1 MISASHTASRP
12 KRRNVKRSSLR
23 SSIRRTWNSL
33 EQRGASPISLLL
45 IALSG
50 LGGYLGIG
58 IHGLCVI
65 LLLVC
70 LTYEFQ
76 KRVDQGL
83 PLMQVAALLAAL
95 QWCLGPYL
103 AFVTG
108 ITTDRYYMYV
118 GDATYFSFALP
129 GTAAFAFGL
138 LAVGSSVKQRGLLKS
153 VRRGNF
159 VTTGLIL
166 TGIALMGRFAAPY
179 MPGGLAFALHLL
191 SQLSYVGVLYFLFSR
206 SSYRWLLITVAL
218 LPLFR
223 QTAESAMFHD
233 LLLWMG
239 LLFCFWY
246 GMKKHSGTGKV
257 VLLGGVAVV
266 LFTIQAVK
274 QDYRAKVWSG
284 QEASFTG
291 EVVGYWSSAG
301 EMEGKDVLPN
311 VIARLNQGWIISAIM
326 RNVPV
331 REPYAEGETLVSA
344 VAGAFVPRFLWQDK
358 VKAGGQVNFRRF
370 TGLNLADTTSMAIS
384 PLGEA
389 YANFGVEGGI
399 VLMLG
404 FGLGFASIYAL
415 CLRWSLNRP
424 DFLFWIPLIF
434 YQAIKAE
441 TEFSTVLNQVSKGAV
456 IAFGAY
462 WLIREQIMPSFF
474 PEIRPIRRRKRRS
487 RGEERDPQS
496 APEESPAKREIP
508 G

>member
-1 MISASHTASRP
+1 MTPASNLASRSGSLTL
-12 KRRNVKRSSLR
+12 KRFSLR
-23 SSIRRTWNSL
+23 SSTRRTWNSL
-33 EQRGASPISLLL
+33 EQRGASPISLVL
-45 IALSG
+45 IALCG
-50 LGGYLGIG
+50 MGGYLGIG

-65 LLLVC
+65 LLLAC
-70 LTYEFQ
+70 LIYEFQ
-76 KRVDQGL
+76 KRLDQGM

-108 ITTDRYYMYV
+108 ITTDRYFMYV
-118 GDATYFSFALP
+118 EDVTYFSFAIP

-138 LAVGSSVKQRGLLKS
+138 LSVGSSVKQRGLLKS
-153 VRRGNF
+153 VRRENF

-166 TGIALMGRFAAPY
+166 TGIAFAGRFGAPY
-179 MPGGLAFALHLL
+179 VPGGLAFALHLL

-206 SSYRWLLITVAL
+206 SPYRWPLITVAL
-218 LPLFR
+218 FPLFR

-233 LLLWMG
+233 LLLWLG

-246 GMKKHSGTGKV
+246 GMKKHSTGGKMA
-257 VLLGGVAVV
+257 LLVGAGIV

-274 QDYRAKVWSG
+274 ENYRAKVWHG
-284 QEASFTG
+284 KEASFAG
-291 EVVGYWSSAG
+291 EVVEFWSSAG
-301 EMEGKDVLPN
+301 EMKSDEVLPN
-311 VIARLNQGWIISAIM
+311 VIARLNQGWIISAVM

-331 REPYAEGETLVSA
+331 QEPYAEGETLVIA
-344 VAGAFVPRFLWQDK
+344 FAGAFVPRFLWQDK

-370 TGLNLADTTSMAIS
+370 TGLNLADSTSMAIS

-399 VLMLG
+399 GLMLL
-404 FGLGFASIYAL
+404 FGLGFSSIYAL
-415 CLRWSLNRP
+415 CLRWSLARP

-441 TEFSTVLNQVSKGAV
+441 TEFATVLNQVSKGAV
-456 IAFGAY
+456 IAFGVY
-462 WLIREQIMPSFF
+462 WLVRRQVIPIFF
-474 PEIRPIRRRKRRS
+474 PPIRPIQRRKRRRTGHRRS
-487 RGEERDPQS
+487 AGSATEDP
-496 APEESPAKREIP
+496 ASPGQLP